1 MIGQTFLGATS
12 TTSIGKFLGTLLGN
26 IQNYVFIIIMIV
38 GIVMVCAGII
48 QVAKNLISHGKTQT
62 NWIVT
67 IALIVIGGI
76 LMMTGGFTVISNF
89 TKDTQLSLEKT
100 LDGSGDK
107 DTGGATNPEGLK

>member
-12 TTSIGKFLGTLLGN
+12 TSIGKFLGTLLGN
-26 IQNYVFIIIMIV
+26 VQNYVFIIIMIV
-38 GIVMVCAGII
+38 GIVMVCAGVI

-76 LMMTGGFTVISNF
+76 LMMTGGFKVISDF
-89 TKDTQLSLEKT
+89 TKDSQTTLENT
-100 LDGSGDK
+100 LNGDA
-107 DTGGATNPEGLK
+107 DNDFGDPTSPEGLK

>member
-1 MIGQTFLGATS
+1 MIGQTFLGA
-12 TTSIGKFLGTLLGN
+12 TSIGKFLGTLLGN

-38 GIVMVCAGII
+38 GIVMVGAGII

-76 LMMTGGFTVISNF
+76 LMLTGGFDVVAKF
-89 TKDTQLSLEKT
+89 TKDSETTLDKT
-100 LDGSGDK
+100 LDGRKDS
-107 DTGGATNPEGLK
+107 DTGGAADPQGL